1 LIYAGIDIGSTTT
14 KGVII
19 DSDGKVLSF
28 SLLST
33 TYDRSLS
40 GREAFV
46 SALGMAEKSEDEVG
60 YIVSTGYGRRAFEQ
74 SDDVLPEI
82 VCHARGTR
90 AYHGEV
96 KTIID
101 IGGQDSKIIQLDG
114 RGLVTKFEMND
125 KCAAGTGRF
134 FEVLTGRL
142 LNISLDELGQLSL
155 NSGDACVISSM
166 CTIFAESEII
176 SFLSEGRSK
185 EDIIAGMHK
194 SVVKR
199 IVNMG
204 RAGQISFEEPIV
216 FTGGAANN
224 IGMVKEFQDM
234 LGKEIHTIDKPQST
248 AALGAA
254 LFALEKFC
262 AAQGVDFEK
271 IR

>member
-1 LIYAGIDIGSTTT
+1 MIYAGIDIGSTTT

-19 DSDGKVLSF
+19 DSNGDVLSF

-33 TYDRSLS
+33 MYDRDQS
-40 GREAFV
+40 GSDALA
-46 SALGMAEKSEDEVG
+46 SALDMAGRSEDEVG
-60 YIVSTGYGRRAFEQ
+60 YLMATGYGRRAFKQ

-90 AYHGEV
+90 SFYEDV
-96 KTIID
+96 RTIID
-101 IGGQDSKIIQLDG
+101 IGGQDSKIIQLDD

-142 LNISLDELGQLSL
+142 LNISLDDLGPLSL
-155 NSGDACVISSM
+155 DSKDACVISSM
-166 CTIFAESEII
+166 CTVFAESEII

-185 EDIIAGMHK
+185 EDIVAGMHR

-204 RAGQISFEEPIV
+204 RAGQIAFEEPIV
-216 FTGGAANN
+216 FTGGAAQN
-224 IGMVKEFQDM
+224 IGMVKEFKDL
-234 LGKEIHTIDKPQST
+234 LGKEVLTTDTPQST

-254 LFALEKFC
+254 LFAL
-262 AAQGVDFEK
+262 D
-271 IR
+271 RS

>member
-14 KGVII
+14 KAVLI
-19 DSDGKVLSF
+19 DSDRKILSF
-28 SLLST
+28 SLLPT
-33 TYDRSLS
+33 TYDRNQS
-40 GREAFV
+40 GRDALV
-46 SALGMAEKSEDEVG
+46 SALETAGKPPDAVE
-60 YIVSTGYGRRAFEQ
+60 YILSTGYGRRSFDQA
-74 SDDVLPEI
+74 DDVLPEI

-90 AYHGEV
+90 AFHEDV

-114 RGLVTKFEMND
+114 RGRVTKFEMND

-142 LNISLDELGQLSL
+142 LNISLDELGPLSL
-155 NSGDACVISSM
+155 TSGDACVISSM

-185 EDIIAGMHK
+185 EDIVAGMHR

-204 RAGQISFEEPIV
+204 RAGQIPFEQPIV
-216 FTGGAANN
+216 FTGGAAKN
-224 IGMVKEFQDM
+224 IGMLNEFQDM
-234 LGKEIHTIDKPQST
+234 LGKEIHTIDDPQST

-254 LFALEKFC
+254 LFALEKC
-262 AAQGVDFEK
+262 SVAQS
-271 IR
+271 

>member
-1 LIYAGIDIGSTTT
+1 MIYAGIDIGSTTT

-19 DSDGKVLSF
+19 DSNGDVLSF

-33 TYDRSLS
+33 MYDRDQS
-40 GREAFV
+40 GSDAFA
-46 SALGMAEKSEDEVG
+46 SALDMAGRSEDEVG
-60 YIVSTGYGRRAFEQ
+60 YLMATGYGRRAFQQ

-90 AYHGEV
+90 SSYEDV
-96 KTIID
+96 RTIID

-142 LNISLDELGQLSL
+142 LNISLDDLGPLSL
-155 NSGDACVISSM
+155 DSKDACVISSM
-166 CTIFAESEII
+166 CTVFAESEII

-185 EDIIAGMHK
+185 EDIVAGMHR

-204 RAGQISFEEPIV
+204 RAGQITFDEPIV
-216 FTGGAANN
+216 FTGGAAQN
-224 IGMVKEFQDM
+224 IGMVKEFEDI
-234 LGKEIHTIDKPQST
+234 LGKEVLTIDNPQST

-254 LFALEKFC
+254 LFAL
-262 AAQGVDFEK
+262 D
-271 IR
+271 RS

>member
-1 LIYAGIDIGSTTT
+1 MIYAGIDIGSTTT

-19 DSDGKVLSF
+19 DSRGKLLSF

-33 TYDRSLS
+33 EYDRNQS
-40 GREAFV
+40 GREALDQ
-46 SALGMAEKSEDEVG
+46 ALDMAGRSEDEVG
-60 YIVSTGYGRRAFEQ
+60 YLISTGYGRRAFEQ
-74 SDDVLPEI
+74 SNDVLPEI

-90 AYHGEV
+90 SLHEDV
-96 KTIID
+96 RTIID

-142 LNISLDELGQLSL
+142 LNISLDDLGRLSL
-155 NSGDACVISSM
+155 DSKDACVISSM

-176 SFLSEGRSK
+176 SFLSGGRSK
-185 EDIIAGMHK
+185 EDIVAGMHR

-204 RAGQISFEEPIV
+204 RSGQIAFEEPIV
-216 FTGGAANN
+216 FTGGAAQN

-234 LGKEIHTIDKPQST
+234 LGKKVQTIDNPQST

-254 LFALEKFC
+254 LFALDRSST
-262 AAQGVDFEK
+262 ADS
-271 IR
+271 

>member
-1 LIYAGIDIGSTTT
+1 MIYAGIDIGSTTT

-19 DSDGKVLSF
+19 DSNGDVLSF

-33 TYDRSLS
+33 MYDRDQS
-40 GREAFV
+40 GSDAFA
-46 SALGMAEKSEDEVG
+46 SALYMAGRSEDEVG
-60 YIVSTGYGRRAFEQ
+60 YLMATGYGRRAFKQ

-90 AYHGEV
+90 SFYEDV
-96 KTIID
+96 RTIID

-142 LNISLDELGQLSL
+142 LNISLDDLGPLSL
-155 NSGDACVISSM
+155 DSKDACVISSM
-166 CTIFAESEII
+166 CTVFAESEII

-185 EDIIAGMHK
+185 EDIVAGMHR

-204 RAGQISFEEPIV
+204 RAGQITFDEPIV
-216 FTGGAANN
+216 FTGGAAQN
-224 IGMVKEFQDM
+224 IGMVKEFEDI
-234 LGKEIHTIDKPQST
+234 LGKEVLTIDNPQST

-254 LFALEKFC
+254 LFAL
-262 AAQGVDFEK
+262 D
-271 IR
+271 RS